1 MKILSAAE
9 KVADI
14 FLGKK
19 TVIMAAGFLAGGGIL
34 DRNFV
39 FLI

>member
-1 MKILSAAE
+1 MRNLSAAA

-19 TVIMAAGFLAGGGIL
+19 TMIMAAGFLAGCIL
-34 DRNFV
+34 DRDFA